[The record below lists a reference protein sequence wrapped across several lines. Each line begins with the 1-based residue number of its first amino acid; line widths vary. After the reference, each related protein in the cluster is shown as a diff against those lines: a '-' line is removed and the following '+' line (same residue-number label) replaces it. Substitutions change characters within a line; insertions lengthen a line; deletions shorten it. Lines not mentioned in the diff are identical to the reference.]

1 MLKVVVD
8 DLTKTRP
15 KLITDLIRFA
25 LLQYKKN
32 IADSLMK
39 FKISFFVFFFS
50 IVWTWDIKNQFF
62 KLNKSRPNKRSFQ
75 RIILFNYYVL
85 TTIFMF

>member
-39 FKISFFVFFFS
+39 FKIPFFVLFF
-50 IVWTWDIKNQFF
+50 
-62 KLNKSRPNKRSFQ
+62 
-75 RIILFNYYVL
+75 
-85 TTIFMF
+85 

>member
-39 FKISFFVFFFS
+39 FKKKFKFFF
-50 IVWTWDIKNQFF
+50 
-62 KLNKSRPNKRSFQ
+62 
-75 RIILFNYYVL
+75 
-85 TTIFMF
+85 

>member
-15 KLITDLIRFA
+15 KLKTDLIRFA
-25 LLQYKKN
+25 LLQYKIN

-39 FKISFFVFFFS
+39 FKIPFFVFFLVLFGLGTLRTSFLSS
-50 IVWTWDIKNQFF
+50 IRVD
-62 KLNKSRPNKRSFQ
+62 
-75 RIILFNYYVL
+75 L
-85 TTIFMF
+85 TKEVSKELSCLTIMF

>member
-39 FKISFFVFFFS
+39 FKIPFFVFFS

-75 RIILFNYYVL
+75 RIILFNDYVL